1 MDFNI
6 QTLKIDLQQANSA
19 KRVAEISDEI
29 ERNQRLINETNRQNS
44 ERNEKLVAGAE
55 ASIVQKE
62 LLEQQLE
69 TIKEQNELLTDNYNK
84 LKEIYDAQIV
94 SYNEAREDL
103 KRSRRFNI
111 VMMIIA
117 IVAMIAAVAGPI
129 VTILVS

>member
-6 QTLKIDLQQANSA
+6 QSLKIDLQQANSA
-19 KRVAEISDEI
+19 KRVAEISDEM
-29 ERNQRLINETNRQNS
+29 EQNQRLINETNRQNF

-103 KRSRRFNI
+103 KQSRRFNI

>member
-19 KRVAEISDEI
+19 KRVAEISDEM
-29 ERNQRLINETNRQNS
+29 ERNQRLINETNRQNF